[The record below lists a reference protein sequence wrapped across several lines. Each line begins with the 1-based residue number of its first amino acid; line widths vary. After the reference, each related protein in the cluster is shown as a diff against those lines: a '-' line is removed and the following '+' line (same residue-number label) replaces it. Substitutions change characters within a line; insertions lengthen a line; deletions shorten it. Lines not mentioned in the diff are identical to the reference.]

1 MRIIGFWLLNS
12 RIWRTVHVCCAPG
25 HLRLP
30 AVLCPLPLCSGC
42 PAAESW
48 GRVKPGALLEP
59 GFSSCTRLWWT
70 IITASASR
78 RITEVWSLHILLSDG
93 HWVLVLVRKSGFGRL
108 HPEDSASSQQGVG
121 NCAYLKCVSVTR
133 IFASC
138 FWPHSAE
145 AGAQK
150 KKTAVG
156 CALQGVPHRCFTLDT
171 NVIFSLLVNRLL
183 YTPVVTTAIPRG
195 RVRDPQLH
203 PSSGAL
209 ST

>member
-25 HLRLP
+25 HLHLP
-30 AVLCPLPLCSGC
+30 TALCPLPLCSGC

-59 GFSSCTRLWWT
+59 GFSSCMLLWWT

-93 HWVLVLVRKSGFGRL
+93 HWVLVLVRKSGFGWL

-121 NCAYLKCVSVTR
+121 NDICLKCVSVTH
-133 IFASC
+133 IFALC
-138 FWPHSAE
+138 FWPDHTVLKLE
-145 AGAQK
+145 HK
-150 KKTAVG
+150 KKQQLGVPYRVFLID
-156 CALQGVPHRCFTLDT
+156 ALQW
-171 NVIFSLLVNRLL
+171 IQMSFSVF
-183 YTPVVTTAIPRG
+183 
-195 RVRDPQLH
+195 
-203 PSSGAL
+203 S
-209 ST
+209 